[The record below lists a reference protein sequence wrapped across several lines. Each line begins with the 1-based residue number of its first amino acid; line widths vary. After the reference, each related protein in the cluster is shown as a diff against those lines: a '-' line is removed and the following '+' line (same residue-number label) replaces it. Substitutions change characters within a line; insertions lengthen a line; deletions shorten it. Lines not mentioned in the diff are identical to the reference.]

1 VALQNVQA
9 RLRMVLTYLLAQLL
23 PWARA
28 RGAGRRAAPRPL
40 LVLGS
45 ANVDEALR
53 GYLTKYDCSAADVNP
68 IGGVAKADL
77 AAFLHWAARPV
88 AAGGLG
94 YPSLAD
100 VAAAAPTAEL
110 EPVPDAPAGGA
121 GDGGDGSGGDGG
133 GGGGAAAAAAAAPAR
148 QTDEADMGC
157 TYAELGAFGRL
168 RSLGRC
174 GPVAMFRRAYAMA
187 VAGGR
192 AGVSG
197 GAGVDGAGGGGGFVA
212 APTAAAVA
220 ARVRF
225 FWRAYSANR
234 HKMTTL
240 TPAYHAEGYS
250 PEDNRFDL
258 RPFLYNVRWPWQF
271 ARMDELVAEATA
283 AEEAAAAAAEEEAA
297 AAAEEEAA
305 AAAEEEAAAAA
316 EGRACAGSGG
326 GGGTQNGVP

>member
-1 VALQNVQA
+1 LQNVQA

-110 EPVPDAPAGGA
+110 EPVPDAPAGG
-121 GDGGDGSGGDGG
+121 
-133 GGGGAAAAAAAAPAR
+133 AAAAAAPAR

-271 ARMDELVAEATA
+271 ARMDELVAEATV
-283 AEEAAAAAAEEEAA
+283 AEEAAAAAAG
-297 AAAEEEAA
+297 
-305 AAAEEEAAAAA
+305 EEAAAAA